1 MADWRQIVAF
11 KFVVLLLH
19 AKLTHARQLKA
30 RINVT
35 GHRVSWKHVVSG
47 ELTLVIWQYYLFVR
61 FQNTLKKTEWAQ
73 FKLPT
78 LMTSEKDAGMTLVW
92 DRYQFAFSWRND
104 CCYILSNPT
113 RFFNHFASRSFTIL
127 LDESLGK
134 PVFPASFIS
143 WLFFKIFQLFIQVW
157 DLCLMICVWMAKPFL
172 HAKLNTNWAARWI
185 HMVTKERFV
194 NRKWFAG
201 NFDWTFHKFKGM
213 CSVFWCS
220 WRGLDSRYRLRLC
233 DASNLLLD
241 LDLSHTSMGAKYVL
255 IKLWWPQNTQ

>member
-143 WLFFKIFQLFIQVW
+143 WLFSKYVSNFVDTLKT
-157 DLCLMICVWMAKPFL
+157 MAKIGRRILYRSSAQSFTQTGL
-172 HAKLNTNWAARWI
+172 HADAKIMHFICKRWDI
-185 HMVTKERFV
+185 LA
-194 NRKWFAG
+194 W
-201 NFDWTFHKFKGM
+201 
-213 CSVFWCS
+213 
-220 WRGLDSRYRLRLC
+220 
-233 DASNLLLD
+233 
-241 LDLSHTSMGAKYVL
+241 
-255 IKLWWPQNTQ
+255 